1 MSVSRPAPL
10 LACLS
15 LAAAVSLP
23 AQEPGKVAYES
34 YQLPNGLTVV
44 LAEHHTAQVVAVNLW
59 YDVGARNEQRGR
71 SGFAHLFEHLMFQGS
86 AHVAKGEFFQLIER
100 AGGSLNGQ
108 TEEDITRYFEV
119 VPSNRVNLAL
129 WLEAD
134 RMQSLAVTDANFEN
148 QRAAVKEER
157 RLRVDN
163 QPYQAALLDGLYGAY
178 DSTNCFPYAHSTIG
192 SMEDLDSA
200 STADVQ
206 AFFHL
211 YYAPNNA
218 RLTVVGDFKPA
229 EIKPLIAQ
237 YFGGIP
243 RVDAPPPVAC
253 TTEFNQGAVVRKVT
267 DKLANLPAT
276 LQFYRIP
283 AHDHADT
290 PALALLE
297 IILGQGESSRLN
309 VKLAREAQAAVSTQ
323 AGVFGTRRGPG
334 VFATIAVANQGISAD
349 SLNTLLN
356 AEVARI
362 GSEGVTDAEL
372 TKAKNV
378 LTASVISDRQR
389 ALDIAEA
396 LQHAATYHGSLEAVN
411 TDLTR
416 YLAVTADDIKRVA
429 QAYLRPDNAL
439 ILLVSPGGAS

>member
-1 MSVSRPAPL
+1 
-10 LACLS
+10 
-15 LAAAVSLP
+15 
-23 AQEPGKVAYES
+23 
-34 YQLPNGLTVV
+34 
-44 LAEHHTAQVVAVNLW
+44 
-59 YDVGARNEQRGR
+59 
-71 SGFAHLFEHLMFQGS
+71 
-86 AHVAKGEFFQLIER
+86 
-100 AGGSLNGQ
+100 
-108 TEEDITRYFEV
+108 
-119 VPSNRVNLAL
+119 
-129 WLEAD
+129 
-134 RMQSLAVTDANFEN
+134 
-148 QRAAVKEER
+148 
-157 RLRVDN
+157 
-163 QPYQAALLDGLYGAY
+163 
-178 DSTNCFPYAHSTIG
+178 
-192 SMEDLDSA
+192 
-200 STADVQ
+200 
-206 AFFHL
+206 
-211 YYAPNNA
+211 
-218 RLTVVGDFKPA
+218 VVGDFKPA

-243 RVDAPPPVAC
+243 RVEAPPPVAC
-253 TTEFNQGAVVRKVT
+253 TTKFNQGAVVRRVT

-362 GSEGVTDAEL
+362 ASEGVTDAEL

-396 LQHAATYHGSLEAVN
+396 LQHAATFHGSLEAVN